1 MNIVK
6 LQDDLKGVP
15 DQSLIGYVQNPTGQ
29 VPSYLALSELN
40 RRKKMREQA
49 SSNQA
54 EGPQPSVAEQLV
66 AEAQPQPQ
74 PQGIAGIPVAN
85 VGNEEAYASGGIVS
99 FETGGMPYL
108 RPTTP
113 YLDETKRRRGLSSSE
128 AYWLEMDRAEK
139 EREVAYAKIQDAI
152 LGTTGTPS
160 SWRYAITGGHL
171 GSPYKPATP
180 GAEANYQKQLET
192 QADKINRAKYPAST
206 ESMIPAKRNLGG
218 GPAYYSLD
226 PSLPS
231 FTGGP
236 QDPRQFSYVQNPTTQ
251 DSMVPETNK
260 PGVDTGTNRD
270 TTKSNKQT
278 SSNIQQGIKQ
288 LLPAV
293 KGLEFDPVKD
303 LSSEFEISPN
313 VDARDAMQ
321 RYKDLVG
328 VNPFQAKAA
337 EKLAAMEAN
346 NAKFSEQMPWM
357 SLAEAGLAMAA
368 GQSPNALSNIAEGG
382 MKGVTAYKA
391 GQDKIRSIEDKIF
404 DAQAKVAEAQRAE
417 DIAAAKHGVDS
428 EEAAKAARRV
438 EKAKLFEYK
447 TELAATNAA
456 GKMDI
461 EKFNTTAALRR
472 EELEMTERNATAR
485 IKMQL
490 KAAEKRATTED
501 QKLEIASLRSAVTS
515 AQTNV
520 VSARKAYGDLVKG
533 MAEPQDIADAK
544 ADLDSA
550 LADLKY
556 YQGLA
561 NQNISND
568 TLPKLSA
575 KAQAF
580 LNN

>member
-74 PQGIAGIPVAN
+74 GIAGIPVAN

-99 FETGGMPYL
+99 FATGGMPYL

-139 EREVAYAKIQDAI
+139 EREVAYAKTQDAI

-160 SWRYAITGGHL
+160 SWRYSITGGHL
-171 GSPYKPATP
+171 GSQYKPVTP
-180 GAEANYQKQLET
+180 EAEANYQKQLET
-192 QADKINRAKYPAST
+192 QADKINRAKYPTAT
-206 ESMIPAKRNLGG
+206 QSMIPAKRNLGG
-218 GPAYYSLD
+218 TSAYYALD

-236 QDPRQFSYVQNPTTQ
+236 QDPRQFSYVQNPSTQ
-251 DSMVPETNK
+251 DSMVSETNK

-270 TTKSNKQT
+270 TTSSISQSNAIRQP
-278 SSNIQQGIKQ
+278 QGIEQ
-288 LLPAV
+288 LM
-293 KGLEFDPVKD
+293 FDPVKD
-303 LSSEFEISPN
+303 RSGEFEISPN

-321 RYKDLVG
+321 RYKDLIG

-337 EKLAAMEAN
+337 EKLAAMEAA
-346 NAKFSEQMPWM
+346 NAKYSEQMPWM
-357 SLAEAGLAMAA
+357 ALAEAGLGMAA

-391 GQDKIRSIEDKIF
+391 GQDKIRSVEDKIF

-428 EEAAKAARRV
+428 EEAAKAAQRV

-447 TELAATNAA
+447 TELEATNAA
-456 GKMDI
+456 GKFKAS
-461 EKFNTTAALRR
+461 EFNLSQKFDYDKLAQQDRA
-472 EELEMTERNATAR
+472 ATAR
-485 IKMQL
+485 LNMQL

-501 QKLEIASLRSAVTS
+501 QKLEIASLRSAVVS

-520 VSARKAYGDLVKG
+520 VSARKSYDEAKKLGDPADLAY
-533 MAEPQDIADAK
+533 AK

-575 KAQAF
+575 KAQAY

>member
-66 AEAQPQPQ
+66 AEAQPQPQPQPQ

-206 ESMIPAKRNLGG
+206 ESMIPAKRNLSG

-260 PGVDTGTNRD
+260 PGVDIGTTRD
-270 TTKSNKQT
+270 TTKTNKQ
-278 SSNIQQGIKQ
+278 SSSISQSNAIRQPQGIEQ
-288 LLPAV
+288 LM
-293 KGLEFDPVKD
+293 FDPVKD
-303 LSSEFEISPN
+303 RSSEFEISPN

-321 RYKDLVG
+321 RYKDLLG

-337 EKLAAMEAN
+337 EKLAAMEAA
-346 NAKFSEQMPWM
+346 NAKYSEQMPWM
-357 SLAEAGLAMAA
+357 ALAEAGLGMAA

-417 DIAAAKHGVDS
+417 DIAAAKYGVDS
-428 EEAAKAARRV
+428 EEAAKAAQRL
-438 EKAKLFEYK
+438 EKAELFKYK
-447 TELAATNAA
+447 TNLEATNAA
-456 GKMDI
+456 GKIDI
-461 EKFNTTAALRR
+461 EKFNTTAAQRR
-472 EELEMTERNATAR
+472 AELEMTERNADKRLTAQLASAQKQANSAVQR
-485 IKMQL
+485 EQIAAMSKSIESTTQIYNTAVKEYYDL
-490 KAAEKRATTED
+490 KAAGAGKED
-501 QKLEIASLRSAVTS
+501 LAE
-515 AQTNV
+515 AQIYV
-520 VSARKAYGDLVKG
+520 AG
-533 MAEPQDIADAK
+533 AK
-544 ADLDSA
+544 DEYD
-550 LADLKY
+550 
-556 YQGLA
+556 
-561 NQNISND
+561 
-568 TLPKLSA
+568 
-575 KAQAF
+575 KAQLYAKKVLGV
-580 LNN
+580 LNSEYLGIEK